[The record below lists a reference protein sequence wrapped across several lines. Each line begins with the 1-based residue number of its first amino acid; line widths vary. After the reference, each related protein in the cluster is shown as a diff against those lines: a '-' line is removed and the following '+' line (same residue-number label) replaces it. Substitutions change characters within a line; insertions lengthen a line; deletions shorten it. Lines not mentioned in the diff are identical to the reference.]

1 MSDPQ
6 AKSAAVDRYGNEA
19 TDRARDRTGPIA
31 FMARN
36 GVASNLLLIQ
46 SNIVEFVTEGE
57 SFEEHSKSSICF
69 LDSFITNI
77 CNLVI
82 CSFAILLY
90 APLQHRCVFFCI

>member
-36 GVASNLLLIQ
+36 GVASNLLLLLMLMAGYF
-46 SNIVEFVTEGE
+46 SYTTIVQEVFPENSLDTVT
-57 SFEEHSKSSICF
+57 
-69 LDSFITNI
+69 
-77 CNLVI
+77 
-82 CSFAILLY
+82 
-90 APLQHRCVFFCI
+90 